1 MQDAPVVSFEVQL
14 YKYIAMTPLDNSI
27 NTAMQGEPHAQPSV
41 AILGA
46 SGYVG
51 GRLAPRLLRAG
62 HHVKCLVRS
71 PIKITSRQWANDP
84 NLEVQQCDLTNETL
98 LTDQL
103 RGCDVLIYLVHSMR
117 SAHGD
122 YHEVDN
128 QLAESTATACES
140 AGVKQIIYLGG
151 LGDNSDHLSRHLQSR
166 REVEDHLRSG
176 RVPVTTLRAAMI
188 IGSGSSSFEI
198 LRYLVERLPIM
209 ITPRW
214 VRTESQPISI
224 RNVLQAIT
232 ACAGTADQYGKTIDI
247 GGSTVLSYL
256 ELMRLVAKDLK
267 LPRRIVIPVPV
278 LTPRL
283 SSLWIHLV
291 TPVDAAIAR
300 PLAEG
305 LSNRVVC
312 QNNSLEELIGHKPDS
327 AAEAIGAAIAHA
339 RSDTIETSW
348 TDSGPMPHDPSWAG
362 GHVYEDCRD
371 RVIDAPAPCVYEA
384 ISVIGGGHGYYKA
397 DWLWRLRGVMDRLV
411 GGPGLRRGRR
421 RQRVLHEGDALDFWR
436 VLHADTNKRLVLF
449 AEMKLPGTATL
460 EFSIESTDQG
470 TRLTQTAHF
479 RPRGIAGLLYWQAIK
494 PLHGFVFTGMLDG
507 IKNEA
512 LRLSTNVATAT

>member
-1 MQDAPVVSFEVQL
+1 MP
-14 YKYIAMTPLDNSI
+14 PLDKPTI
-27 NTAMQGEPHAQPSV
+27 TAEQNEPNARPIV

-62 HHVKCLVRS
+62 HKVKCLVRS
-71 PIKITSRQWANDP
+71 PIKITSRQWADDA

-98 LTDQL
+98 LAEQL

-122 YHEVDN
+122 YHGVDN
-128 QLAESTATACES
+128 QLAESTATACEN

-151 LGDNSDHLSRHLQSR
+151 LGDKSDHLSAHLQSR
-166 REVEDHLRSG
+166 REVEDHLRSS

-224 RNVLQAIT
+224 KNVLQAIT
-232 ACAGTADQYGKTIDI
+232 ACTGAAEQYGKTIDI

-291 TPVDAAIAR
+291 TPVDAEIAR

-312 QNNSLEELIGHKPDS
+312 RDNSVEELIGHQPDS

-339 RSDTIETSW
+339 QSDTIETSW
-348 TDSGPMPHDPSWAG
+348 TDSGPMPHDPTWAG
-362 GHVYEDCRD
+362 GHVYQDSRD
-371 RVIDAPAPCVYEA
+371 RHIDAPAPCVYEA

-397 DWLWRLRGVMDRLV
+397 DWLWRLRGMMDRLV

-460 EFSIESTDQG
+460 EFSIESTGQG
-470 TRLTQTAHF
+470 TLLTQTAHF

-494 PLHGFVFTGMLDG
+494 PLHGFVFKGMLDG
-507 IKNEA
+507 IRNEA
-512 LRLSTNVATAT
+512 TRLATHVETAT

>member
-1 MQDAPVVSFEVQL
+1 MPPLVESTVTAIQDES
-14 YKYIAMTPLDNSI
+14 
-27 NTAMQGEPHAQPSV
+27 QPQQTV

-71 PIKITSRQWANDP
+71 PIKITSREWARNA
-84 NLEVQQCDLTNETL
+84 NLEVHKCDLNNKTL
-98 LTDQL
+98 LAEQL

-117 SAHGD
+117 SAHSA

-128 QLAESTATACES
+128 QLAESTAIACER

-151 LGDNSDHLSRHLQSR
+151 LGDNSDHLSTHLKSR
-166 REVEDHLRSG
+166 REVEGHLRNS

-224 RNVLQAIT
+224 RNVLEAIT
-232 ACAGTADQYGKTIDI
+232 ACTGADKQYGKIIDI
-247 GGSTVLSYL
+247 GGSNVLSYL
-256 ELMRLVAKDLK
+256 ELMRLVSKNLK

-291 TPVDAAIAR
+291 TPVDAQIAR

-312 QNNSLEELIGHKPDS
+312 QGNSLEELIGHPPDS
-327 AAEAIGAAIAHA
+327 AAEAIEAAIAHE

-362 GHVYEDCRD
+362 GHVYQDCRE
-371 RVIDAPAPCVYEA
+371 RCIDAPAPCVYEA

-397 DWLWRLRGVMDRLV
+397 DWLWRLRGMMDRLA

-460 EFSIESTDQG
+460 TFSIEPSDQG
-470 TRLTQTAHF
+470 ILLTQTAHF

-494 PLHGFVFTGMLDG
+494 PLHGFVFTGMLNG
-507 IKNEA
+507 IRDEA
-512 LRLSTNVATAT
+512 TRLARNLEAAT